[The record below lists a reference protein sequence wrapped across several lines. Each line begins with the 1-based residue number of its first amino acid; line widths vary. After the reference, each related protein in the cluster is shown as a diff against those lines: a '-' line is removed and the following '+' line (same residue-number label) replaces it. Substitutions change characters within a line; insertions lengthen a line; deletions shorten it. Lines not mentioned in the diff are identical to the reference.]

1 METITLSIMI
11 LSLIAVFAVDTM
23 QKRRNDLNKGK

>member
-11 LSLIAVFAVDTM
+11 LCLIAVFAVDTL
-23 QKRRNDLNKGK
+23 QKRRNDLNNGK